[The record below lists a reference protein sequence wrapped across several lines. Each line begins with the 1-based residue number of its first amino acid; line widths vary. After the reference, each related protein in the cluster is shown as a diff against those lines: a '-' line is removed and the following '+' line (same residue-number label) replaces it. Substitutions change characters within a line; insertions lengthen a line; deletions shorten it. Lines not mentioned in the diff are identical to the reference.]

1 LFSGI
6 VTNSDATNIDGN
18 LIANLKWTGSY
29 DGRSEAFNIRYE
41 GAVAAIGSTDL
52 ILKNNYASGSQRV
65 GYWVPG
71 EDCTSTDTNYENNVA
86 AGNLMGVA
94 VMIHD
99 PIPYSCARYAG
110 FTVFKNRDYG
120 IYYNNMPS
128 LEVKDNIFADNTAAL
143 FPMVVEPN
151 PLSHECSDKT
161 ITLSDSIFIG
171 FSSGSNCAGET
182 AATGTYINLSGH
194 CRGPTGPNGESVGV
208 LFPQFTGGG
217 NNAPEKPCGNIM
229 SYNTICGKMTMTSK

>member
-6 VTNSDATNIDGN
+6 VTNSDATNIEGN

-151 PLSHECSDKT
+151 PLSHECSLW
-161 ITLSDSIFIG
+161 LSNQILSHMNVPIRLSHCLIQFSLDSRVDQ
-171 FSSGSNCAGET
+171 T
-182 AATGTYINLSGH
+182 
-194 CRGPTGPNGESVGV
+194 
-208 LFPQFTGGG
+208 
-217 NNAPEKPCGNIM
+217 APEKLLQQEL
-229 SYNTICGKMTMTSK
+229 TSI